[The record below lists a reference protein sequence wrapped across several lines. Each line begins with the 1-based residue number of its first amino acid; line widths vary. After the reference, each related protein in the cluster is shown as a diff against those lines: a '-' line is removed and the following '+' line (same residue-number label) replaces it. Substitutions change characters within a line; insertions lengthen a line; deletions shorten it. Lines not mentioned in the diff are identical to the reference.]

1 MTVFTYNT
9 NKDIKCLPKRFHYCD
24 NFLINVLPFF
34 RNIRQKLV
42 SAVLSEILPYRALQ
56 NLIVWHIHKIGT
68 NIAAKR
74 RKLNLS
80 QEQLAEL
87 AGVSS
92 NYMARIE
99 RGEVKNFSAI
109 NLLKIANAL
118 KVSIDELISGSYKNK
133 AIKLNPYQQKLFNLL
148 DMLEDSTS
156 EQLSKLFIE
165 IIKTAST
172 TDINNKNDK

>member
-1 MTVFTYNT
+1 MI
-9 NKDIKCLPKRFHYCD
+9 D
-24 NFLINVLPFF
+24 
-34 RNIRQKLV
+34 
-42 SAVLSEILPYRALQ
+42 
-56 NLIVWHIHKIGT
+56 IHKIGT

-133 AIKLNPYQQKLFNLL
+133 QIKISPYKEELFNLL
-148 DMLEDSTS
+148 NNIDDTVS
-156 EQLSKLFIE
+156 EHLSKLFIE
-165 IIKTAST
+165 TIKAASKI
-172 TDINNKNDK
+172 D

>member
-1 MTVFTYNT
+1 MI
-9 NKDIKCLPKRFHYCD
+9 D
-24 NFLINVLPFF
+24 
-34 RNIRQKLV
+34 
-42 SAVLSEILPYRALQ
+42 
-56 NLIVWHIHKIGT
+56 IHKIGT

-133 AIKLNPYQQKLFNLL
+133 AIKLNPYQQELINLL

>member
-1 MTVFTYNT
+1 MI
-9 NKDIKCLPKRFHYCD
+9 D
-24 NFLINVLPFF
+24 
-34 RNIRQKLV
+34 
-42 SAVLSEILPYRALQ
+42 
-56 NLIVWHIHKIGT
+56 IHKIGT

-109 NLLKIANAL
+109 NLIKIANAL

>member
-1 MTVFTYNT
+1 MSTSDNQVQNDEKV
-9 NKDIKCLPKRFHYCD
+9 NNQKRVEIS
-24 NFLINVLPFF
+24 NEELLNAINSM
-34 RNIRQKLV
+34 I
-42 SAVLSEILPYRALQ
+42 
-56 NLIVWHIHKIGT
+56 T
-68 NIAAKR
+68 
-74 RKLNLS
+74 S
-80 QEQLAEL
+80 QELLSKGYDTLCKYEKH
-87 AGVSS
+87 
-92 NYMARIE
+92 I
-99 RGEVKNFSAI
+99 NFYI